1 MKLREKKTEDY
12 QGQPVRFFELENDHG
27 LKATVMSYGATLVSL
42 YVPDRQGRLED
53 VVLGFDTLAGYL
65 GPNPYIGATIGRY
78 ANRIA
83 RGHFVLEGQEYQLAI
98 NDGPNHLHGGLK
110 GFDKVIW
117 SAEPFS
123 QLLAAGVKFSYLS
136 PDGEEGYPG
145 NLSCQVTYLLT
156 DHNQLEI
163 SYRATTDCLT
173 HLNLTNHSYFNLSGG
188 SKDNILDHELQI
200 IASAYTPVDANLIP
214 TGEIKT
220 VAGTPFDFRQ
230 PVRIGERISQVPGG
244 YDHNYVLDNK
254 RQLALA
260 ARVFEE
266 SSGRLLELLTSEPG
280 LQFYSG
286 NFLDGKIKGKEGQTY
301 GPRSAFCLETQHFPD
316 SPNRPLF
323 PPTLLRPG
331 EIYQSQTIFRFLTA

>member
-1 MKLREKKTEDY
+1 M
-12 QGQPVRFFELENDHG
+12 P
-27 LKATVMSYGATLVSL
+27 
-42 YVPDRQGRLED
+42 
-53 VVLGFDTLAGYL
+53 
-65 GPNPYIGATIGRY
+65 
-78 ANRIA
+78 NRIA
-83 RGHFVLEGQEYQLAI
+83 RGRFVLEGREYQLAI

-117 SAEPFS
+117 SAKPFS
-123 QLLAAGVKFSYLS
+123 QSLAAGVRFSYLS

-163 SYRATTDCLT
+163 SYRATTDRLT

-230 PVRIGERISQVPGG
+230 TVRIGERISQVRGG
-244 YDHNYVLDNK
+244 YDHNYVLDN
-254 RQLALA
+254 RGQMTLA

-266 SSGRLLELLTSEPG
+266 SSGRILELLTTEPG

-286 NFLDGKIKGKEGQTY
+286 NFLDGKLKAKETGPMGPGLLSVLKPSIFPIHPTSRISPQLFSSPGRFIKVK
-301 GPRSAFCLETQHFPD
+301 PFSD
-316 SPNRPLF
+316 S
-323 PPTLLRPG
+323 
-331 EIYQSQTIFRFLTA
+331 

>member
-230 PVRIGERISQVPGG
+230 AVRIGERISQVHGG
-244 YDHNYVLDNK
+244 YDHNYVLDNR
-254 RQLALA
+254 RQMALA

-266 SSGRLLELLTSEPG
+266 SSGRILELLTTEPG

-286 NFLDGKIKGKEGQTY
+286 NFLDGKTKGKGGRTY

-316 SPNRPLF
+316 SPNQSHF
-323 PPTLLRPG
+323 PSTLLKPG
-331 EIYQSQTIFRFLTA
+331 EIYQSQTIFRFLTD